1 MTASLRRVIGR
12 PWWATA
18 AVVAAAALAGGLT
31 FMLSFGLWLD
41 GQPDD
46 VESAGPEAAYTY
58 ATLAAWVVAV
68 VTLPL
73 AIHHDP
79 READPEHQFPG
90 TRLTFIA
97 GVVCTATGWS
107 AA

>member
-18 AVVAAAALAGGLT
+18 AVVAAAALAGVFT

-46 VESAGPEAAYTY
+46 VGPAGPETAYTY

-68 VTLPL
+68 VTLPSPSTTTP
-73 AIHHDP
+73 A
-79 READPEHQFPG
+79 RR
-90 TRLTFIA
+90 TRS
-97 GVVCTATGWS
+97 TGS
-107 AA
+107 PARA